1 MVLPA
6 ATEAPRAELPPMKC
20 GVAGAALVTAIV
32 IALAATLAAHALLL
46 LARAELS
53 AARAHRDLVLVEAA
67 RSRVLRS
74 WSESPADSS
83 RLPDTLPLGGTLPIG
98 STELVGNVEARVT
111 ARRLSAHLWWM
122 LGFGA
127 VGDLRDDVAW
137 VVRRVDTDSVLTGV
151 ARAVEV
157 DADPTVFGLPAGG
170 AGEPCPLP
178 ETTVVAAEAGPPQ
191 DVRTVLGP
199 GAVPSWELFLP
210 PVPDSVG
217 VLSPGPDL
225 CGVGWNW
232 YDPLD
237 PGCPV
242 SAVARH
248 AAGSLRLTGGQGA
261 AVLLVDGD
269 LELDGTTLYG
279 LVVTTGGLRL
289 VHGARVIGLARVGET
304 VVVDGASSV
313 FGSEC
318 WARSALEGSEIV
330 RPQILSGRLRVP
342 PPSTP

>member
-1 MVLPA
+1 MR
-6 ATEAPRAELPPMKC
+6 PRTKS

-67 RSRVLRS
+67 RGRVLRS

-83 RLPDTLPLGGTLPIG
+83 RLPDTTPLGGTVPIG
-98 STELVGNVEARVT
+98 STELVGYVEARVT

-122 LGFGA
+122 LASGT
-127 VGDLRDDVAW
+127 VGDMRDDAAW
-137 VVRRVDTDSVLTGV
+137 VVRQVDTDSVLNG
-151 ARAVEV
+151 ASRAVEV
-157 DADPTVFGLPAGG
+157 DAAPAVFGLPAGG

-178 ETTVVAAEAGPPQ
+178 DTTVVAAEAGPPLEM
-191 DVRTVLGP
+191 RTVLGP
-199 GAVPSWELFLP
+199 GAVPSWEDFLP
-210 PVPDSVG
+210 PAPDSIG
-217 VLSPGPDL
+217 VLSTGTDA

-237 PGCPV
+237 AACPAE
-242 SAVARH
+242 AVARH
-248 AAGSLRLTGGQGA
+248 TAGSLTLRGGQGA

-289 VHGARVIGLARVGET
+289 VHGARLIGLARVGGT
-304 VVVDGASSV
+304 VVVDGVSSV

-318 WARSALEGSEIV
+318 WARSALERSEIV
-330 RPQILSGRLRVP
+330 RPHILPGRLPVP
-342 PPSTP
+342 PPATP